1 MSTNSD
7 NSTLSAREMADLSA
21 LADGTIDPARRPE
34 VEAHIAASPELSA
47 LYERERRVVEMLH
60 HAAVTDRAPASL
72 RARIEAQR
80 PKPAVQARRRFGY
93 AGALVG
99 GLAALALA
107 LALILPGGTPGSPSV
122 SDAAALAIK
131 GATEPA
137 PVPDPNEPSGT
148 IGDGIQDVYF
158 PDWKGHFH
166 AVAVGQRTD
175 GLGGRPAVTVYYRWK
190 GKMVA
195 YTIVGV
201 PALSQ
206 PKASVTQKNGVEL
219 RTLTIGGRTVVT
231 WRRDGHTCV
240 ISGPGLSASD
250 LQRLAAWSEPAQLT
264 S

>member
-60 HAAVTDRAPASL
+60 HAASTDRAPASL

-80 PKPAVQARRRFGY
+80 PKPAVRARRRFGY

-99 GLAALALA
+99 AVAACALA
-107 LALILPGGTPGSPSV
+107 LALILPNGTPGAPSV

-131 GATEPA
+131 GANQPA
-137 PVPDPNEPSGT
+137 PMPNPGEPSGT
-148 IGDGIQDVYF
+148 IGNGIQDVYF

-175 GLGGRPAVTVYYRWK
+175 GLGGRPAITVYYRWK
-190 GKMVA
+190 GEMVA
-195 YTIVGV
+195 YTIVGM

-206 PKASVTQKNGVEL
+206 PNANVTRKNGVAL
-219 RTLTIGGRTVVT
+219 RTLTINGRTVVT

-240 ISGPGLSASD
+240 ISGPGVSASD
-250 LQRLAAWSEPAQLT
+250 LQRLAAWSEPAEQ

>member
-1 MSTNSD
+1 MSSHAD

-21 LADGTIDPARRPE
+21 LADGTLDPARRPE

-60 HAAVTDRAPASL
+60 RAAVTDRAPASL

-80 PKPAVQARRRFGY
+80 PKPAPLARRRFGY
-93 AGALVG
+93 AGALAG
-99 GLAALALA
+99 ALAAVALGV
-107 LALILPGGTPGSPSV
+107 ALILPGGTPGAPSV

-131 GATEPA
+131 GANQPA
-137 PVPDPNEPSGT
+137 PVPSPGEPSGT
-148 IGDGIQDVYF
+148 IGDGIQAVYF

-195 YTIVGV
+195 YTIVGL

-206 PKASVTQKNGVEL
+206 PNASLTHKNGVAL
-219 RTLTIGGRTVVT
+219 RTLKIDGRTVVT

-250 LQRLAAWSEPAQLT
+250 LQRLAAWSSPAELT

>member
-1 MSTNSD
+1 MSSNGE
-7 NSTLSAREMADLSA
+7 NSTLSARELADLSA

-34 VEAHIAASPELSA
+34 VEAHIAASPELST

-60 HAAVTDRAPASL
+60 HAAVTDRAPAAL

-80 PKPAVQARRRFGY
+80 PKPAVRARRRVGY

-99 GLAALALA
+99 ALAAVALA

-122 SDAAALAIK
+122 SDAAALAVK
-131 GATEPA
+131 GANQPA

-158 PDWKGHFH
+158 PDWNGHFH

-175 GLGGRPAVTVYYRWK
+175 GLGGRPATTVYYRYK

-206 PKASVTQKNGVEL
+206 PKASVTQKNGVQL
-219 RTLTIGGRTVVT
+219 RTLKIDGRTVVT

-240 ISGPGLSASD
+240 ISGPGLSATD
-250 LQRLAAWSEPAQLT
+250 LQRLAAWSKPADLT

>member
-1 MSTNSD
+1 MSSNGE
-7 NSTLSAREMADLSA
+7 NSTLSARELADLSA

-34 VEAHIAASPELSA
+34 VEAHIAASPELST

-60 HAAVTDRAPASL
+60 HAAVTDRAPAAL

-80 PKPAVQARRRFGY
+80 PKPAVRARRRFGY
-93 AGALVG
+93 ASALVG
-99 GLAALALA
+99 AVAAVALA

-122 SDAAALAIK
+122 SDAAALAVK
-131 GATEPA
+131 GANQPA
-137 PVPDPNEPSGT
+137 PVPRPDEPSGT

-158 PDWKGHFH
+158 PDWNGHFH

-175 GLGGRPAVTVYYRWK
+175 GLGGRPAITVYYHYK

-206 PKASVTQKNGVEL
+206 PNATVTQKHGVEL
-219 RTLTIGGRTVVT
+219 RTLKLHGRTVVT

-250 LQRLAAWSEPAQLT
+250 LQRLAAWSEPAGL
-264 S
+264 SS

>member
-1 MSTNSD
+1 MSSNGD
-7 NSTLSAREMADLSA
+7 NSTMSTRELADLSA

-34 VEAHIAASPELSA
+34 VEAHIAASPELST

-60 HAAVTDRAPASL
+60 HAAVTDRAPAAL

-80 PKPAVQARRRFGY
+80 PKPAVRARRRFGY
-93 AGALVG
+93 AGAMVG
-99 GLAALALA
+99 AVAAVALA

-122 SDAAALAIK
+122 SDAAALAVK
-131 GATEPA
+131 GANQPA
-137 PVPDPNEPSGT
+137 PVPDPAEPSGT
-148 IGDGIQDVYF
+148 IGNGIQDVYF
-158 PDWKGHFH
+158 PDWKGQFH

-175 GLGGRPAVTVYYRWK
+175 GLRGRPAVTVYYRWK

-206 PKASVTQKNGVEL
+206 PNATVTQKNGVQL
-219 RTLTIGGRTVVT
+219 RTLKIDGRTVVT

-250 LQRLAAWSEPAQLT
+250 LQRLAAWSSPAEQ
-264 S
+264 SS

>member
-1 MSTNSD
+1 
-7 NSTLSAREMADLSA
+7 
-21 LADGTIDPARRPE
+21 
-34 VEAHIAASPELSA
+34 
-47 LYERERRVVEMLH
+47 
-60 HAAVTDRAPASL
+60 
-72 RARIEAQR
+72 
-80 PKPAVQARRRFGY
+80 VQARRRFGY

-122 SDAAALAIK
+122 SDAAALAIR
-131 GATEPA
+131 GANQPA
-137 PVPDPNEPSGT
+137 PVPHPGEPSGT
-148 IGDGIQDVYF
+148 IGGGIQDVYF

-201 PALSQ
+201 PALAQ
-206 PKASVTQKNGVEL
+206 PKASVTQKNGVDL
-219 RTLTIGGRTVVT
+219 RTLTVGGRTVVT

-250 LQRLAAWSEPAQLT
+250 LQRLAAWSEPSQLT

>member
-1 MSTNSD
+1 MSSQSE
-7 NSTLSAREMADLSA
+7 NSTLNARELADLSA

-80 PKPAVQARRRFGY
+80 PKPAARARRRIGY
-93 AGALVG
+93 GSALAGAL
-99 GLAALALA
+99 AAVALA
-107 LALILPGGTPGSPSV
+107 LALILPNGTPGSPSV
-122 SDAAALAIK
+122 SDAAALAVK
-131 GATEPA
+131 GANQPA
-137 PVPDPNEPSGT
+137 PVPRPDEPSGT

-206 PKASVTQKNGVEL
+206 PNASVTHKNGVAL
-219 RTLTIGGRTVVT
+219 RTLRIDGRTVVT

-240 ISGPGLSASD
+240 ISGPGLAASD
-250 LQRLAAWSEPAQLT
+250 LQRLAAWSSPAELT

>member
-1 MSTNSD
+1 MSSQGD
-7 NSTLSAREMADLSA
+7 NSTLSTRELADLSA

-47 LYERERRVVEMLH
+47 LYERERRVVSMLR

-80 PKPAVQARRRFGY
+80 PKPAVRTRRRFGY

-99 GLAALALA
+99 AVAAVALG
-107 LALILPGGTPGSPSV
+107 LALILPNGTPGSPSV
-122 SDAAALAIK
+122 SDAAALASK
-131 GATEPA
+131 GANQPA
-137 PVPDPNEPSGT
+137 PVPRPGEPSGT

-175 GLGGRPAVTVYYRWK
+175 GLGGRPAITVYYRWK
-190 GKMVA
+190 GKLVA
-195 YTIVGV
+195 YTIVGM

-206 PKASVTQKNGVEL
+206 PNANVTRQNNVTL
-219 RTLTIGGRTVVT
+219 RTLKIDGRTVVT
-231 WRRDGHTCV
+231 WRRNGHTCV
-240 ISGPGLSASD
+240 ISGPGLAASD
-250 LQRLAAWSEPAQLT
+250 LQRLAAWSSPAEQ